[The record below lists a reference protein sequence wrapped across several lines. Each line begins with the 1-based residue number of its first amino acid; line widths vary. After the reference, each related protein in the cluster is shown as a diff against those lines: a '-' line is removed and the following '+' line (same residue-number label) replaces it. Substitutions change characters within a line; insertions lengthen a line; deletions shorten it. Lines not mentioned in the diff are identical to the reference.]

1 MKGVKL
7 NERESKV
14 RKLIL
19 KMFVSVDGFVCG
31 PNGEIDW
38 IFKSMNENA
47 ADWIVDTL
55 WQSGV
60 HIMGSKTYQDM
71 AVYWPTSTQSFAAP
85 MNEIPK
91 VVFTKKGF
99 VERPDVNLTTVALK
113 DASRIKQ
120 GGEINYS
127 KINNTD
133 WASPQ
138 IARGNLAE
146 EINKLKQ
153 QSGKNVL
160 AHGGA
165 SFAQSLVEGN
175 LIDEYRLVIHPV
187 SLGNGRSLFSRLT
200 KPLNLKL
207 DSSTEFDSGVVA
219 HVYHPLD
226 A

>member
-1 MKGVKL
+1 M
-7 NERESKV
+7 S
-14 RKLIL
+14 
-19 KMFVSVDGFVCG
+19 VSIDGFVCG

-47 ADWIVDTL
+47 ADWVVNTL

-71 AVYWPTSTQSFAAP
+71 AAYWPTSTKSFAAP

-99 VERPDVNLTTVALK
+99 VEHPDINLTTAALK

-120 GGEINYS
+120 GGEINHS

-153 QSGKNVL
+153 QSGKNIL

-187 SLGNGRSLFSRLT
+187 SLGNGRALFSRLT

-207 DSSTEFDSGVVA
+207 DSCTKFDSGVVA
-219 HVYHPLD
+219 HVYHSLD